1 MTTTTTA
8 EGSTMTTTKAT
19 DELLTKIAV
28 HFFPTCETLETRNSD
43 SLDFHE
49 TAVWSIKEALQQAF
63 EIGRQTADET
73 PTTEASTIDDRD
85 REFAGGI
92 ADAIMDAI
100 YETCR
105 GNDVPVDAMTA
116 IGREALRQA
125 SERNG

>member
-1 MTTTTTA
+1 MTTTPKN
-8 EGSTMTTTKAT
+8 SSTTTK
-19 DELLTKIAV
+19 
-28 HFFPTCETLETRNSD
+28 NSD
-43 SLDFHE
+43 LTINAYIAANAEYD
-49 TAVWSIKEALQQAF
+49 TACQAANAAY
-63 EIGRQTADET
+63 EIAFDAANTARDEIRAT
-73 PTTEASTIDDRD
+73 ARAVRDAAHAAADAD

>member
-1 MTTTTTA
+1 
-8 EGSTMTTTKAT
+8 MTTTKAT
-19 DELLTKIAV
+19 DELLTRIAAE
-28 HFFPTCETLETRNSD
+28 HWDGLETLERRGGD

-63 EIGRQTADET
+63 ELGRQTADET

-85 REFAGGI
+85 RGFAGGI